1 MKRGNAMPYQYISSI
16 KLFFSLFCIV
26 AIVGLNA
33 CSPLGIAVGA
43 GASAVRASQTERGLK
58 GSAEDLRTRAEALHY
73 LFQKDVDLFSAVS
86 VSVTQGRILLTGK
99 VKDPR
104 DRIEA
109 TKLAWKAVG
118 VREVINELQITDH
131 SSLTDTAKDILIN
144 KTLEARLLVDEKV
157 KFINYTIDTVN
168 GTVYLFG
175 IAQDREELERVIA
188 VARQINYVENIIN
201 YVTLK

>member
-1 MKRGNAMPYQYISSI
+1 M
-16 KLFFSLFCIV
+16 
-26 AIVGLNA
+26 
-33 CSPLGIAVGA
+33 
-43 GASAVRASQTERGLK
+43 
-58 GSAEDLRTRAEALHY
+58 EAKEMIQDPI
-73 LFQKDVDLFSAVS
+73 FKVKKDVDLFSAVS

-109 TKLAWKAVG
+109 TKLAWKAAG

-175 IAQDREELERVIA
+175 IAQNREELERVIA